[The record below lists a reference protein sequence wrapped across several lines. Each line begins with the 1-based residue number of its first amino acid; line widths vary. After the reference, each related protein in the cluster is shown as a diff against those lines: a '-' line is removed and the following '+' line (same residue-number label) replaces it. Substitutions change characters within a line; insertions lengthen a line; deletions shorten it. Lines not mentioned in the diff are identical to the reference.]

1 MKKILITG
9 GAGFIGSR
17 LTEAL
22 YQKGYTITIL
32 DNLSSQ
38 IHGSRENSLLYH
50 RVKKISNFIK
60 GDVRNKDDWKLA
72 LKDNDIII
80 HLASLT
86 GTGQSMYEIDE
97 YNEVNVMGTSH
108 LLSSLMTSKHQVKK
122 IIVASSR
129 AVYGEG
135 KYKCIDHGI
144 QFPNKRLELDMKN
157 GQFNNKCLECSKIID
172 PLPTDE
178 TARINPSSIYAIT
191 KYQQEAMIML
201 MGDYLNIP
209 SVILRYQNVY
219 GPGQS
224 LINPYT
230 GILSVFSTRL
240 LNGNNIEVYEDGLE
254 SRDFIYI
261 DDVIRATILS
271 TEKDQCN
278 GEILNIGSGSPV
290 TVNEVAKLLKKLYNS
305 QSRITINGKFRLGDI
320 RHNFADISK
329 SNRLLGFYPETLF
342 EQGIKN
348 FVDWVQT
355 QDIYEDNYEKSLKE
369 LDEKG
374 FIK

>member
-17 LTEAL
+17 LTEEL
-22 YQKGYTITIL
+22 YQKGYRITIL

-38 IHGSRENSLLYH
+38 IHGSRENSLSYH
-50 RVKKISNFIK
+50 RVKKISNFII

-72 LKDNDIII
+72 LKDNDIIV

-97 YNEVNVMGTSH
+97 YNAVNVMGTSH
-108 LLSSLMTSKHQVKK
+108 LLSSLMDSEHQVKK
-122 IIVASSR
+122 IIIASSR
-129 AVYGEG
+129 SVYGEG
-135 KYKCIDHGI
+135 KYKCIDHGT
-144 QFPNKRLELDMKN
+144 QFPDKRLEVDMKN
-157 GQFNNKCLECSKIID
+157 GEFNNKCLECRKTID
-172 PLPTDE
+172 PIPTDE

-191 KYQQEAMIML
+191 KYQQESMIML
-201 MGDYLNIP
+201 MADYLNIP

-261 DDVIRATILS
+261 DDVVRSTILS
-271 TEKDQCN
+271 IERDECN

-290 TVNEVAKLLKKLYNS
+290 TVNEVAKLLKNLYNS
-305 QSRITINGKFRLGDI
+305 QSKITINGKFRLGDI

-329 SNRLLGFYPETLF
+329 ANKLLGFYPETSF

-348 FVDWVQT
+348 FAHWVQN

>member
-17 LTEAL
+17 LTEEL
-22 YQKGYTITIL
+22 YQKGYRITIL

-38 IHGSRENSLLYH
+38 IHGSRENSLSYH
-50 RVKKISNFIK
+50 RVKKISNFII

-72 LKDNDIII
+72 LKDNDIIV

-97 YNEVNVMGTSH
+97 YNAVNVMGTSH
-108 LLSSLMTSKHQVKK
+108 LLSSLMDSEHQVKK
-122 IIVASSR
+122 IIIASSR
-129 AVYGEG
+129 SVYGEG
-135 KYKCIDHGI
+135 KYKCIDHGT
-144 QFPNKRLELDMKN
+144 QFPDKRLEVDMKN
-157 GQFNNKCLECSKIID
+157 GEFNNKCLECRKTID
-172 PLPTDE
+172 PIPTDE

-191 KYQQEAMIML
+191 KYQQESMIML
-201 MGDYLNIP
+201 MADYLNIP

-240 LNGNNIEVYEDGLE
+240 LNGINIEVYEDGLE

-261 DDVIRATILS
+261 DDVVRSTILS
-271 TEKDQCN
+271 IEKDECN

-290 TVNEVAKLLKKLYNS
+290 TVNEVAKLLKNLYNS
-305 QSRITINGKFRLGDI
+305 QSKITINGKYRLGDI

-329 SNRLLGFYPETLF
+329 ANKLLGFYPETSF

-348 FVDWVQT
+348 FADWVQN